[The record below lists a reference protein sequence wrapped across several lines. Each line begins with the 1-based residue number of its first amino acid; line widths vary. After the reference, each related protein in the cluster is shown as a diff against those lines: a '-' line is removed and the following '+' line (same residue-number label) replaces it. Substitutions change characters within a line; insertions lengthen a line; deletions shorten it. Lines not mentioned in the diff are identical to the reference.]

1 MKMKKNLKRKVMAV
15 PFAAV
20 ASMMLMTSA
29 FAAETETKPVNQVE
43 PIVEV
48 APVKTTT
55 QQKLQSNNDSERRQA
70 LEETFNVKL
79 SDTDIWA
86 DKAGE
91 YTYDMYGNKH
101 EYTPHEA
108 LKALNVYATNA
119 NRQELIQYGIRENDW
134 QPYRA
139 FEAEKT
145 PAYFELVD
153 GKYEYNKIFWGNL
166 IEHDLTNF
174 KTKLADNWN
183 DLEKRAVIEAE
194 MKAYIKKQAAIFNE
208 APGIVPYVIGLNH
221 TVTLA
226 KENGVAEVAKDYF
239 DSKYNHPDVMAKGIF
254 KDGSNPFKK

>member
-1 MKMKKNLKRKVMAV
+1 MKMTNNLKRKMMAV

-20 ASMMLMTSA
+20 ASIMLMTSA

-194 MKAYIKKQAAIFNE
+194 MKAYIKKQVAIFNE

-226 KENGVAEVAKDYF
+226 KEHGVAEVAKDYF